1 MASAIEDQFK
11 NKAVEFNAV
20 TVNTGGGRVMGVA
33 IGNIVDENELESA
46 GRLEESRKLVED
58 TDGKTDEVEMD
69 LTVDIESNI
78 VYNEAEGFCIML
90 CEDVV
95 LVLIKLVRSVSCER
109 SNTIVGNIVDE
120 NELESAGRLEES
132 RKLVEDTDCK
142 TDEVEMDLTV
152 DIESNIVYNEAEGFR
167 IMLCEDVVLVLIKL
181 VRSVSCERSNTIVDI
196 PNIYVDI
203 STEWKDLVCEGTNL
217 LFTVMVAVMRGRD
230 V

>member
-20 TVNTGGGRVMGVA
+20 TVNTGGGREMGVA

-95 LVLIKLVRSVSCER
+95 LVLIKLV
-109 SNTIVGNIVDE
+109 
-120 NELESAGRLEES
+120 
-132 RKLVEDTDCK
+132 
-142 TDEVEMDLTV
+142 
-152 DIESNIVYNEAEGFR
+152 
-167 IMLCEDVVLVLIKL
+167 
-181 VRSVSCERSNTIVDI
+181 
-196 PNIYVDI
+196 
-203 STEWKDLVCEGTNL
+203 
-217 LFTVMVAVMRGRD
+217 
-230 V
+230 